1 MGHLL
6 SGRGHAMVI
15 PPGRRAGAT
24 RGFTLI
30 EVLVALSILTVALTS
45 IYRLQSDTFRMSDDT
60 RFYTLAPM
68 LAQQKL
74 SEIERQGLSLV
85 SGGSGD
91 FGQAFPG
98 YAWSLRIEDAQSE
111 LIKNP
116 KHHLIRLDLEVTR
129 DEVRRYTLRTYRFY
143 VD

>member
-1 MGHLL
+1 MALL
-6 SGRGHAMVI
+6 LIRHPSEPAAPDIRPANI
-15 PPGRRAGAT
+15 A
-24 RGFTLI
+24 GFTLI
-30 EVLVALSILTVALTS
+30 EVLVALTILTVALTS

-74 SEIERQGLSLV
+74 SEIERQGLSLAA
-85 SGGSGD
+85 GGSGD
-91 FGQAFPG
+91 FGQDFSG
-98 YAWSLRIEDAQSE
+98 YAWSLQIEDAQSD

-116 KHHLIRLDLEVTR
+116 KHHLIRLDLEITR
-129 DEVRRYTLRTYRFY
+129 DEIRRYTLRTYRFY